1 MGHGHSHDDV
11 RIADPVRRR
20 RARTILSAI
29 LLPLAL
35 LTIVG
40 TWFLW
45 PTGGGAERVQ
55 LDDPYSAAA
64 GVDFVS
70 GTVRQVINETC
81 PSSGDLEDAG
91 GQAQK
96 CDVAYVEPNAGG
108 SPVPVE
114 VPPEIL
120 AATGVEPG
128 DQVRYLDLT
137 NAVTGSAATYIFV
150 DFVRTAPILLLS
162 ALYAFV
168 VVLVARWRGFR
179 ALLGLIG
186 AYFVLSKFMIPALVE
201 GKPALLV
208 GLVGSA
214 LIMIAVLYF
223 AHGFTARTTT
233 ALLGTIFGLAV
244 TTALAAWATGAV
256 HLTGVGDDA
265 KYTLVNQVPELSLS
279 GIILCGLLIAGLGVL
294 NDVTITQSSA
304 VWELAESNP
313 RRSAKDLF
321 TAAMRIGRDHIA
333 STVYTIA
340 FAYAGAVLP
349 MLILVTLYDRAL
361 LDTFTSGELVEE
373 VVRTLVGSIG
383 LVLAIPVTTAIAV
396 AVVKAVGT
404 GGTPTARGNI
414 RPVSGPVA
422 PDELA
427 AVLAAPEAEEP
438 EAGPRRRGRRAA
450 PGAEPDA

>member
-45 PTGGGAERVQ
+45 PTGGAERVQ

-70 GTVRQVINETC
+70 GTVRQVVNETC
-81 PSSGDLEDAG
+81 PSSGDLEAAG

-128 DQVRYLDLT
+128 DQIRFLDLS

-233 ALLGTIFGLAV
+233 ALLGTIFGLSV

-304 VWELAESNP
+304 VWELAEANP
-313 RRSAKDLF
+313 RRPAKDLF

-404 GGTPTARGNI
+404 GATPAVRAAR
-414 RPVSGPVA
+414 PASGPAA
-422 PDELA
+422 PDELS
-427 AVLAAPEAEEP
+427 AVLAESGAEER
-438 EAGPRRRGRRAA
+438 ESAPRRRGRRAA
-450 PGAEPDA
+450 PDALPDS

>member
-1 MGHGHSHDDV
+1 MGHAHGHDDV
-11 RIADPVRRR
+11 RIHDPARRR
-20 RARTILSAI
+20 RARLLLTAI
-29 LLPLAL
+29 LIPLGL
-35 LTIVG
+35 LTVIG

-45 PTGGGAERVQ
+45 PSGGADRVQ
-55 LDDPYSAAA
+55 LDDPYSTAA
-64 GVDFVS
+64 GVSMVS
-70 GTVRQVINETC
+70 GEVERVVNETC
-81 PSSGDLEDAG
+81 PSSGDLEAAG
-91 GQAQK
+91 GEAQQ
-96 CDVAYVEPNAGG
+96 CDVAYVRPNAGG
-108 SPVPVE
+108 GAVPVE

-128 DQVRYLDLT
+128 DQIRYLDLRE
-137 NAVTGSAATYIFV
+137 AVTGSAAPYIFV
-150 DFVRTAPILLLS
+150 DFVRAAPILLL
-162 ALYAFV
+162 AAAYAFV

-186 AYFVLSKFMIPALVE
+186 AYLVLAHFMIPALVE

-244 TTALAAWATGAV
+244 TTALAAWATDAV

-279 GIILCGLLIAGLGVL
+279 GIILCGLLVAGLGVL

-304 VWELAESNP
+304 VWELAEANP
-313 RRSAKDLF
+313 HRSARELF
-321 TAAMRIGRDHIA
+321 TSAMRIGRDHIA

-361 LDTFTSGELVEE
+361 LDTFTSGELAEE

-383 LVLAIPVTTAIAV
+383 LVLAIPVTTAIAT

-404 GGTPTARGNI
+404 GDVGAASRSAATRG
-414 RPVSGPVA
+414 SSDGSVA
-422 PDELA
+422 
-427 AVLAAPEAEEP
+427 
-438 EAGPRRRGRRAA
+438 PRRRSGRRSAA
-450 PGAEPDA
+450 HADGSGPPIG